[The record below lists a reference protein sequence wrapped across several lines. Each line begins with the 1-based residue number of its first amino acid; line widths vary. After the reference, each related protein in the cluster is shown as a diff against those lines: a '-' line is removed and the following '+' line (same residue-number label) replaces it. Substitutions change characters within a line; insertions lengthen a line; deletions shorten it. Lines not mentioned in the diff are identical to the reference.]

1 MQHMELSTEKRSHHA
16 WLGAFLLVMA
26 LTLGAY
32 LKAQGLEFYLSAITR
47 VLIYGIAAC
56 ALNLVLGY
64 AGLVSFGHAAFWGI
78 GAYVTGIL
86 IQDGHTSGYVA
97 FALSMLICAVLAAC
111 IGLISLRTKGVY
123 FIMITLAFSQMLFYL
138 MNSNKSYGG
147 DEGFNLTRRLDFGF
161 GWDLKNPFNFYL
173 LVLFCL
179 ALTLWV
185 ISRIVNSRFGT
196 VIQAQKDDEL
206 RAGAIGFNVF
216 AFQLCVFMISGALTG
231 LAGSLMA
238 NQQNYVSP
246 ALLNWTESGLL
257 MMMVIFGGVGTVWG
271 GLIGAVVI
279 LGLEE
284 FLADYSEH
292 FQFYV
297 GWILLFV
304 VLFLP
309 EGLISL
315 FDKKRWGLKSSEPV
329 LGDSHEK

>member
-1 MQHMELSTEKRSHHA
+1 MQSLRAFSLSRQGGS
-16 WLGAFLLVMA
+16 WLGIALLVLA
-26 LTLGAY
+26 VCLGGY
-32 LKAQGLEFYLSAITR
+32 LRAQGLEFYLSAITR

-56 ALNLVLGY
+56 SLNLVLGY
-64 AGLVSFGHAAFWGI
+64 AGLVSFGHAAFWGL

-86 IQDGHTSGYVA
+86 IQGGQTSGYEA
-97 FALSMLICAVLAAC
+97 FVLSMFCCALLAAL
-111 IGLISLRTKGVY
+111 IGFISLRTKGVY

-147 DEGFNLTRRLDFGF
+147 DEGFNLTHRLDFGF
-161 GWDLKNPFNFYL
+161 GFDLKNPFNFYL
-173 LVLFCL
+173 LVLLCL
-179 ALTLWV
+179 TLTLWV
-185 ISRIVNSRFGT
+185 ISRLVDSRFGR
-196 VIQAQKDDEL
+196 VIRAQKDDEL
-206 RAGAIGFNVF
+206 RAAAIGFNVF

-231 LAGSLMA
+231 LAGALMA

-271 GLIGAVVI
+271 GLLGALVI

-297 GWILLFV
+297 GWILLLV

-309 EGLISL
+309 RGLISL
-315 FDKKRWGLKSSEPV
+315 FDKQRWSFKKNSI
-329 LGDSHEK
+329 LGGSHGQ

>member
-1 MQHMELSTEKRSHHA
+1 MQGNDASNPK
-16 WLGAFLLVMA
+16 GLLNALFGLVLFGLL

-32 LKAQGLEFYLSAITR
+32 LKSQGLEFYLSTITR

-56 ALNLVLGY
+56 ALNLALGY
-64 AGLVSFGHAAFWGI
+64 AGLVSFGHAAFWGM

-86 IQDGHTSGYVA
+86 IQDGHTSGWLA
-97 FALSMLICAVLAAC
+97 FALSMLFCALLAAL
-111 IGLISLRTKGVY
+111 IGVISLRTKGVY
-123 FIMITLAFSQMLFYL
+123 FIMITLAFSQMIFYL

-147 DEGFNLTRRLDFGF
+147 DEGFNLSHRLDFGL
-161 GWDLKNPFNFYL
+161 GWDFKNPFYFYL

-179 ALTLWV
+179 GLTLWV
-185 ISRIVNSRFGT
+185 ISKIVSSRFGR

-271 GLIGAVVI
+271 GLLGAIVI

-297 GWILLFV
+297 GWVLLLV

-309 EGLISL
+309 QGLISL
-315 FDKKRWGLKSSEPV
+315 FGPGRMRLRKSKANT
-329 LGDSHEK
+329 GASHGR

>member
-16 WLGAFLLVMA
+16 WLGAFLLLMA

-97 FALSMLICAVLAAC
+97 FALSMFICAVLAAL

-147 DEGFNLTRRLDFGF
+147 DEGFNLTHRLDFGL

-179 ALTLWV
+179 SLTLWA
-185 ISRIVNSRFGT
+185 ISRIVNSRFGR

-271 GLIGAVVI
+271 GLIGAIVI

-297 GWILLFV
+297 GWILLLV

-309 EGLISL
+309 KGLISV

-329 LGDSHEK
+329 LGNSHEK